1 MTAAGAGGAAAAAGG
16 ADVAKMSAAV
26 VAAAR
31 LHAEIA
37 QLEQAVTENR
47 AVAVG
52 LRNANK
58 LDEAL
63 RVMRQVSALEAQ
75 LATLRSQGA
84 MLG

>member
-1 MTAAGAGGAAAAAGG
+1 MHVTQQGF
-16 ADVAKMSAAV
+16 V
-26 VAAAR
+26 
-31 LHAEIA
+31 HAYPDTGCVLRCEPDGSH
-37 QLEQAVTENR
+37 LEV
-47 AVAVG
+47 VAVG

-63 RVMRQVSALEAQ
+63 RVMRQVSALETQ